1 MKEALRTF
9 WENRSERDRTAI
21 GAAAILI
28 ALAIVYAY
36 VWLPVTRERDRLLV
50 RIPELRAEAQ
60 AMESDAG
67 ALDRLGSGAR
77 PGARDLKTAI
87 EQAAATSRIA
97 LSQGGI
103 EQQGAQ
109 RVRVLIASVRAAEAF
124 TFVARLQSA
133 QSVLLENLRMT
144 SLADGDRVKLEA
156 VFSRAP

>member
-1 MKEALRTF
+1 
-9 WENRSERDRTAI
+9 
-21 GAAAILI
+21 
-28 ALAIVYAY
+28 
-36 VWLPVTRERDRLLV
+36 
-50 RIPELRAEAQ
+50 
-60 AMESDAG
+60 MESDAG

-103 EQQGAQ
+103 EQQSAQ
-109 RVRVLIASVRAAEAF
+109 RVRVLIVSVRAAEAF